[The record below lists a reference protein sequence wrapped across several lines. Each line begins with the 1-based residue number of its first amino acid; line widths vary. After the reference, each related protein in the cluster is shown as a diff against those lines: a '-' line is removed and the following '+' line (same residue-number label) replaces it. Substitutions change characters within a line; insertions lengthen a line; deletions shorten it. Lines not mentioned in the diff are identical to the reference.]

1 MVWRYGC
8 RFCMTVIVV
17 LMVLTLN
24 GCASLE
30 LERSSEDVV
39 EERASQRWRAL
50 IAKDWE
56 TAYGFSSPSY
66 RALVGLADYKGRH
79 AAVVNYL
86 QAQVSDIKCQETSC
100 ELRVAVKFSPLQ
112 KGFGEVTTSF
122 SERWVKDGEGW
133 WLFQA
138 F

>member
-1 MVWRYGC
+1 MRYGC
-8 RFCMTVIVV
+8 RSGSVVIAALIV
-17 LMVLTLN
+17 LALN
-24 GCASLE
+24 GCASRE
-30 LERSSEDVV
+30 LVRSSEEIVQ
-39 EERASQRWRAL
+39 ERASQRWRAL

-66 RALVGLADYKGRH
+66 RSLVGLADYKGRH

-86 QAQVSDIKCQETSC
+86 RAEVSDVKCQDTSC
-100 ELRVAVKFSPLQ
+100 ELRVSVRFSPMQ
-112 KGFGEVTTSF
+112 KGFGEVATSF
-122 SERWVKDGEGW
+122 SERWVKDGQGW